1 MNCASNNK
9 KSITLTPH
17 QQQAFDKMLEF
28 VNDAGSRVFILRG
41 YAGTGKT
48 TMVKLLIDEFNARNI
63 RFRLLASTGRAAKIL
78 G

>member
-9 KSITLTPH
+9 KSITLTSH
-17 QQQAFDKMLEF
+17 QQQAFDKILKF

-48 TMVKLLIDEFNARNI
+48 TMVKLLIDEI
-63 RFRLLASTGRAAKIL
+63 VPLSTDHIKAMHVIGNSPH
-78 G
+78 